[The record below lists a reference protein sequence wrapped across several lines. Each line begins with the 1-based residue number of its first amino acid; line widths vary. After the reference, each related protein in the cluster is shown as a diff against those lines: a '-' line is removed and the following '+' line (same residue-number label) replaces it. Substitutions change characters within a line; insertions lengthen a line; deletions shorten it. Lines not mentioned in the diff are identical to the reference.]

1 VSRVP
6 VAIIGAGP
14 YGLSLAA
21 HLAARN
27 VEHRVFGRPMQFWSQ
42 VADAGGDRNLR
53 TYCFGT
59 NISTPDPGFTF
70 ADYSRPRG
78 LETFEPCS
86 IGHFAAYGHW
96 FQQSNVPWV
105 EPVDVA
111 HVARRADG
119 FTVELADGQRLDADR
134 VIIAIGLTCFAHVPP
149 AIASLPPALAL
160 HTSQIASFAA
170 FRGRDIAVIGAG
182 QSALEAA
189 ALLHE
194 AGARPQ
200 LLVRKGAIYWM
211 NRVRPSRSLWR
222 RLRSPIS
229 ALGSGPKA
237 WALAHFPGA
246 MHHIPDTWRTR
257 LVQKHLPPEGA
268 WWLRERVENRMPVH
282 VDTTIEEA
290 HKENGR
296 VSLRLRNTK
305 DGGER
310 QLLVHHVIAGTG
322 YDIDVGRLAFLDP
335 TLRAA
340 IRRLGRAP
348 VLNATFETSVPGLG
362 IIGPASAIS
371 FGPLF
376 RFVAGAEYTARVVS
390 AHLAS
395 RALPTNLIPEEN
407 VVQIASKTR

>member
-1 VSRVP
+1 MSRLP

-27 VEHRVFGRPMQFWSQ
+27 VEHRIFGRPMQFWSQ

-59 NISTPDPGFTF
+59 NISTPDPGFSF

-86 IGHFAAYGHW
+86 INDFAAYGHW

-105 EPVDVA
+105 EPVDA
-111 HVARRADG
+111 THVARQADG

-134 VIIAIGLTCFAHVPP
+134 VIIAVGLTCFAHVPP
-149 AIASLPPALAL
+149 AVASLPLDLAR
-160 HTSQIASFAA
+160 HTSEITSFAA
-170 FRGRDIAVIGAG
+170 FKGLDVAVIGAG

-200 LLVRKGAIYWM
+200 LLVRKEAIYWM
-211 NRVRPSRSLWR
+211 NRVPQSRNLWR

-246 MHHIPDTWRTR
+246 MHRLPETWRTH
-257 LVQKHLPPEGA
+257 LVKKHLPPEGA

-282 VDTTIEEA
+282 VGTTIEEA
-290 HKENGR
+290 SKADGR
-296 VSLRLRNTK
+296 VSLRLRVANESS
-305 DGGER
+305 ER
-310 QLLVHHVIAGTG
+310 RLLVDHVIAGTG
-322 YDIDVGRLAFLDP
+322 YDIDVERLAFLDP

-348 VLNATFETSVPGLG
+348 MLNATFETSVPGLG
-362 IIGPASAIS
+362 IIGPASAMS

-376 RFVAGAEYTARVVS
+376 RFVAGAEYTAQMIS
-390 AHLAS
+390 THLTS
-395 RALPTNLIPEEN
+395 RALPTTRLEES
-407 VVQIASKTR
+407 VPQIASKTQ